1 MDENLSNQVESLE
14 EKKAKLND
22 EMAELVEVEQMTN
35 EQIERFDQLQKQF
48 EAVDAQIQRIGKVA
62 ENKRSADAPVTRAVK
77 PAPGAPAVIGRRG
90 DNERNAIYAWVRRG
104 DRGGVSHMLVDEGS
118 IELRASNDTDMNIT
132 TAADGGNAVP
142 TGHYGQIIARR
153 DEGMLATRLPLQRF
167 QGEGTTVNVP
177 VDAEDDGEFVVTSEA
192 SSFDRDA
199 PALGQVAMTLAM
211 YTKKI
216 ELSYQLIDDE
226 GSNLIPWL
234 GNFVGRGMAKT
245 HNNLLVTAL
254 AAGGTAALTFDS
266 ASTIGASE
274 IPELVYKLP
283 DGYEDDCA
291 WLMARTTEGTIRG
304 LVGDNWQFVPTAQ
317 GDYRNR
323 SELWGY
329 PVLNSGKV
337 AAIAASAKSVYFG
350 NWNFVGLRESPS
362 MTMVR
367 DPFTM
372 AGTGQVRLLYHFR
385 CVYKVLQA
393 EAILYG
399 THPTA

>member
-1 MDENLSNQVESLE
+1 MEENLSAQVERLE
-14 EKKAKLND
+14 EKKANINAQ
-22 EMAELVEVEQMTN
+22 MGELVEAEQMSN
-35 EQIERFDQLQKQF
+35 EQVERFDQLQKEF
-48 EAVDAQIQRIGKVA
+48 EAVDAQIKRIGTVA
-62 ENKRSADAPVTRAVK
+62 GNKRAAEAPVTRAVK

-90 DNERNAIYAWVRRG
+90 DNEANALFAWVRRG

-132 TAADGGNAVP
+132 TAADGGYAVP

-153 DEGMLATRLPLQRF
+153 DEAMLASRLPLQRF

-192 SSFDRDA
+192 SNFDRDA
-199 PALGQVAMTLAM
+199 PALSQVAMTLAM

-234 GNFVGRGMAKT
+234 GNFIGRGMAKT
-245 HNNLLVTAL
+245 HNNLLVTAI

-266 ASTIGASE
+266 ASTIGATE

-291 WLMARTTEGTIRG
+291 WLMARTTEGTVRG
-304 LVGDNWQFVPTAQ
+304 LVGDNWQFVPTPM
-317 GDYRNR
+317 GTYGNR

-350 NWNFVGLRESPS
+350 NWNFVGLRESPT

-367 DPFTM
+367 DPFTL
-372 AGTGQVRLLYHFR
+372 AGSGQIRLLYHFR
-385 CVYKVLQA
+385 AVYKVLQA